1 VVQHAVDGLEVLF
14 RLVVQTLSLGFK
26 LGETKFGVDVDR
38 ILCDFAHVE
47 SLLELL
53 GSLEESQRWTKA
65 DVGER
70 RTRVTLLVKPFQ
82 LILAVLVVGQAG
94 LAGFRWSCMLVGEY
108 EGRYLER

>member
-1 VVQHAVDGLEVLF
+1 VQTFSLGLE
-14 RLVVQTLSLGFK
+14 
-26 LGETKFGVDVDR
+26 LGEAKLGVDVDG
-38 ILCDFAHVE
+38 ILCDFTHVE
-47 SLLELL
+47 PLLELL
-53 GSLEESQRWTKA
+53 GSLEGGQRWTEA
-65 DVGER
+65 GGGGR